1 VLDFSRAVSYTHVTA
16 LQGVTHAM
24 QHIVDP
30 RQTNLFDPFK
40 RILSPVAYRRI
51 RRGWQGVFRHAILEL
66 MLADVLAGEF
76 SPNMGTPR
84 RSCTRWRAC
93 C

>member
-1 VLDFSRAVSYTHVTA
+1 
-16 LQGVTHAM
+16 M